1 MLYFK
6 TLKTNYKMKTSK
18 KFQEAVEAF
27 NKLYKIGTEL
37 IVVDDFG
44 TEHVRALQ
52 SEAWIVGT
60 NQALARFEGISG
72 GYDIKRVKHKMKRK
86 SNDLGMSY
94 LVPCDAHG
102 VAV

>member
-1 MLYFK
+1 
-6 TLKTNYKMKTSK
+6 MKTSK

-44 TEHVRALQ
+44 TEHIRRLQ

-72 GYDIKRVKHKMKRK
+72 GYDIKRVKHKIKRK

>member
-1 MLYFK
+1 
-6 TLKTNYKMKTSK
+6 MKTSK
-18 KFQEAVEAF
+18 KFKEVVEVF

-44 TEHVRALQ
+44 AEHVRTLQ
-52 SEAWIVGT
+52 SEAWIVGN
-60 NQALARFEGISG
+60 NQVLARFEGISG

-86 SNDLGMSY
+86 STDLGMSY
-94 LVPCDAHG
+94 LVPCDANG